1 MHDAVEESGDWLGYR
16 AELAMSKL
24 GGPAEDRSDQGGPA
38 EDRSSFMDF
47 ETLSRGLAA
56 LRAAEAAVA
65 GDPELVLRV
74 QCAQLPVLYTFIM
87 CWMPLAAQARAAAAE
102 WPLPESIEDVVAH
115 FLEVARKKN
124 VTKLGGGGADGF
136 VRLQR
141 AVYEVRVDP
150 GSLPDALRIKPTRGG
165 FLEFY
170 DAEIGTKMN
179 MVFERLMNP
188 KKIKR
193 AWLELLVDDI
203 DDSRE
208 ATIILNGGTRIR
220 SQGGVLGEGAGHR
233 GRLIVP
239 VDALVEGANTFEFEF
254 SDNLNGQTRG
264 YTINESL
271 LLLELK

>member
-1 MHDAVEESGDWLGYR
+1 
-16 AELAMSKL
+16 MSSTIFRL
-24 GGPAEDRSDQGGPA
+24 P
-38 EDRSSFMDF
+38 
-47 ETLSRGLAA
+47 TLLS
-56 LRAAEAAVA
+56 
-65 GDPELVLRV
+65 VL
-74 QCAQLPVLYTFIM
+74 
-87 CWMPLAAQARAAAAE
+87 
-102 WPLPESIEDVVAH
+102 SVV
-115 FLEVARKKN
+115 
-124 VTKLGGGGADGF
+124 
-136 VRLQR
+136 
-141 AVYEVRVDP
+141 
-150 GSLPDALRIKPTRGG
+150 PDALRIKPTRGG